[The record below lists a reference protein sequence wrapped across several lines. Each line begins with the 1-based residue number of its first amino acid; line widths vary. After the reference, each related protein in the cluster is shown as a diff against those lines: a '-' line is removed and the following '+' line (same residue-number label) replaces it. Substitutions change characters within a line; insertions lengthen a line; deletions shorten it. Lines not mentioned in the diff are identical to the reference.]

1 MGGGGAGPGD
11 QDQPRHGE
19 QRGDQPPQ
27 HRGLRRLTQPGN
39 TISLLVIKLHDKN
52 SDDIQDDYNCAESH
66 DGAGTESDAGNG
78 WVGDHMP

>member
-11 QDQPRHGE
+11 QGRARPRHGE

-39 TISLLVIKLHDKN
+39 TISFIYNFSSFNV
-52 SDDIQDDYNCAESH
+52 SDDRMTTTVPSLTTAPARRATRATGGQSH
-66 DGAGTESDAGNG
+66 A
-78 WVGDHMP
+78 